1 MLILHIASGDF
12 FSTYGGGQVYVK
24 NVVDTMIALEHS
36 VAIVSIIGNHNGVI
50 RKGYKGALLVEIG
63 NPDNLEDAITAVR
76 PDVIH
81 AHSLKAR
88 ACSIGNKLNI
98 PVVVTSHHGGILC
111 PAGTLM
117 NTHDEICHCKL
128 SHKDCL
134 PCVLR
139 NTRTGLKWWY
149 PVMRYLPQ
157 SVYLKLG
164 NMLAGMPFIPFVTPV
179 SSAAKMIAN
188 KRREWDEIAKGCSR
202 MIAPCH
208 EMAEAMVRNGLAED
222 KVLVIPHGIPLPKSV
237 PQYPP
242 IENGKIKFFYVGRI
256 CYVKGI
262 HVLLEAFHRVE
273 KPNIELHL
281 IGEAANKTEVRY
293 MRKMKRKYAD
303 DFRIIWHGKVPPESV
318 YDAISGMHVSSSSSY
333 LEAYGLNIAES
344 LAMGKPVLATR
355 NGGAEM
361 QIEDGVNGW
370 LVPANDV
377 EAMRVKMEEI
387 VQDPSQLPLM
397 AARIPV
403 QSITNHCNELWNV
416 YECVYE
422 CVYQRNDTKNGIVF
436 AYSIK
441 SC

>member
-1 MLILHIASGDF
+1 MKVLQVASGDF

-24 NVVDTMIALEHS
+24 NIVDEMIRQHCNVTVIS
-36 VAIVSIIGNHNGVI
+36 FVNIPNGI
-50 RKGYKGALLVEIG
+50 EKKDYKGIDLYEVCDALRLKQQVAQI
-63 NPDNLEDAITAVR
+63 A

-81 AHSLKAR
+81 AHSHKAQIVD
-88 ACSIGNKLNI
+88 IGQELGI

-117 NTHDEICHCKL
+117 NTRDEICRCKL

-139 NTRTGLKWWY
+139 NTRTGLKCWY

-164 NMLAGMPFIPFVTPV
+164 NMLAGMPFVPFITPV
-179 SSAAKMIAN
+179 GSAAKMIAD

-202 MIAPCH
+202 MIAPCR
-208 EMAEAMVRNGLAED
+208 EMAEAMVRNGLAEN
-222 KVLVIPHGIPLPKSV
+222 KVLVIPHGIPLPQSV
-237 PQYPP
+237 QQFPP

-262 HVLLEAFHRVE
+262 HVLLEAFHRVVN
-273 KPNIELHL
+273 PNIELHL
-281 IGEAANKTEVRY
+281 IGGAANKAEVRY
-293 MRKMKRKYAD
+293 MCKMKRKYAD
-303 DFRIIWHGKVPPESV
+303 DFRIIWYGKVPPENV
-318 YDAISGMHVSSSSSY
+318 YNTISDMHISFSPSIY
-333 LEAYGLNIAES
+333 LEVFGLNIAES
-344 LAMGKPVLATR
+344 LAMGKPVLATH

-361 QIEDGVNGW
+361 QIKDAVNGW

-377 EAMRVKMEEI
+377 EAMRAKIEEI
-387 VQDPSQLPLM
+387 VQVPSQLPLI

-416 YECVYE
+416 Y
-422 CVYQRNDTKNGIVF
+422 NSLMK
-436 AYSIK
+436 K
-441 SC
+441 S